1 MQYTSV
7 FVICCCVRFHEEYE
21 YDTSCK
27 MFVLQARTSCV
38 IYYICARA
46 HNEIINRKYIYISHF
61 IVYILVHVCCGGFY
75 IFYFAPL
82 LPFHRYI
89 CMLYVQLTRKTITLA
104 THSKINTRVV
114 YVKSN
119 GLVHRTSSIERYRP
133 DAYSK
138 QRALLLTLHW
148 ISFWANNA
156 KWTRCK
162 AVWEMNAWIWTFESC
177 DWQSESSMIL
187 ILRAT
192 LNWKFFA
199 MSSGILVVVRSNYM
213 HPIYTMYFSFC
224 NNFLRHSLND
234 L

>member
-89 CMLYVQLTRKTITLA
+89 CMLYVQLTRKNN
-104 THSKINTRVV
+104 HVGNTQQNKHTRCI
-114 YVKSN
+114 
-119 GLVHRTSSIERYRP
+119 RQIE
-133 DAYSK
+133 
-138 QRALLLTLHW
+138 
-148 ISFWANNA
+148 
-156 KWTRCK
+156 WTR
-162 AVWEMNAWIWTFESC
+162 TPYFE
-177 DWQSESSMIL
+177 
-187 ILRAT
+187 
-192 LNWKFFA
+192 
-199 MSSGILVVVRSNYM
+199 
-213 HPIYTMYFSFC
+213 H
-224 NNFLRHSLND
+224 
-234 L
+234 